1 MQNVQPFPVPPSIF
15 LNHHFE
21 SAKPRGKSNLLLP
34 LKRYRSFI
42 ARTKIRH
49 LIPKSSMSTDAS
61 DIQLSALATA
71 FQEQQSGPGALWAE
85 ITALS
90 RQPGVV
96 DIGQGYPDFGSN
108 VIAKQSAKR
117 AISMDE
123 KTISGDVPDARAN
136 QYAPI
141 PGTKDMLDAVK
152 RYYRETAKN
161 VSSVDETRDTS
172 LVTTSATEA
181 LYVVFRA
188 LLNKGDEVMTLS
200 PFFPWYLA
208 HATVTECSLID
219 VPLNAEDGFVLTED
233 MLEQAYVKSEK
244 RVKIFVHCSPHNPTG
259 HVSSE
264 EELKIIAK
272 FCRKYNI
279 VAIADEVYER
289 STFIESKPH
298 LRLRE
303 YLPERTITCGTSSK
317 LMNLSGWRVGW
328 IYGPKVIIDACN
340 TFHSYASFSTP
351 TPLQAGVSD
360 ALNDICDHANPGE
373 GVTPDEN
380 ARILASNANLL
391 ASALTASG
399 LTVYPAEGGF
409 FLVASVKNIKSIDGD
424 AIQYC
429 KKLAREGAKVSAVPM
444 TPFYNPAKAATNPTD
459 LVRFAIC
466 KKRATI
472 EEAAKR
478 IRENPLV

>member
-1 MQNVQPFPVPPSIF
+1 MHSLHTTKPQLILAQERQKQTSRRSKTIVVPVM
-15 LNHHFE
+15 
-21 SAKPRGKSNLLLP
+21 SNDTVEL
-34 LKRYRSFI
+34 
-42 ARTKIRH
+42 
-49 LIPKSSMSTDAS
+49 SS
-61 DIQLSALATA
+61 LATA
-71 FQEQQSGPGALWAE
+71 FSRQQSGPGALWAE

-90 RQPGVV
+90 RQEGVI

-108 VIAKQSAKR
+108 AIAKQSAKR

-141 PGTKDMLDAVK
+141 PGTADMLDTVK
-152 RYYRETAKN
+152 RYYRDTARN
-161 VSSVDETRDTS
+161 VSSVDESRDSS
-172 LVTTSATEA
+172 LVTTSATEG

-188 LLNKGDEVMTLS
+188 LLNKDDEVMTLS

-208 HATVTECSLID
+208 HATVTECTLLG
-219 VPLNAEDGFVLTED
+219 VPLNPEDGFAVTEE
-233 MLEQAYVKSEK
+233 MLERAYAKSNK

-259 HVSSE
+259 HCASE
-264 EELKIIAK
+264 EELEIIAR
-272 FCRKYNI
+272 FCRNHKI

-289 STFIESKPH
+289 STFLESKPH

-303 YLPERTITCGTSSK
+303 YLPERTVTVGTSSK

-328 IYGPKVIIDACN
+328 IYGPKVIVDACN
-340 TFHSYASFSTP
+340 IFHSYASFSTP
-351 TPLQAGVSD
+351 TPLQAGVAD
-360 ALNDICDHANPGE
+360 ALNDICDRAKPGE

-380 ARILASNANLL
+380 AQILASNAQIL

-399 LTVYPAEGGF
+399 LKVYPPEGGF
-409 FLVASVKNIKSIDGD
+409 FLVASVKNIKSVDGD

-429 KKLAREGAKVSAVPM
+429 KNLARRGAKVSAVPM
-444 TPFYNPAKAATNPTD
+444 TPFYDPSSPENPTD

-466 KKRATI
+466 KKRETI
-472 EEAAKR
+472 AEAARR
-478 IRENPLV
+478 IRENPL

>member
-1 MQNVQPFPVPPSIF
+1 MHSLAPTTKPQLILAHERQKQTSRRSKTIVVPVM
-15 LNHHFE
+15 
-21 SAKPRGKSNLLLP
+21 SNDTIEL
-34 LKRYRSFI
+34 
-42 ARTKIRH
+42 
-49 LIPKSSMSTDAS
+49 SS
-61 DIQLSALATA
+61 LATA
-71 FQEQQSGPGALWAE
+71 FSRQQSGPGALWAE

-90 RQPGVV
+90 RQEGVI

-108 VIAKQSAKR
+108 AIAKQSAKR

-141 PGTKDMLDAVK
+141 PGTADMLDAVK
-152 RYYRETAKN
+152 RYYRDTARN
-161 VSSVDETRDTS
+161 VSSVDESRDSS
-172 LVTTSATEA
+172 LVTTSATEG

-208 HATVTECSLID
+208 HATVTECTLLG
-219 VPLNAEDGFVLTED
+219 VPLNPEDGFAVTEE
-233 MLEQAYVKSEK
+233 MLERAYAKSNK

-259 HVSSE
+259 HCASE
-264 EELKIIAK
+264 EELEIIAR
-272 FCRKYNI
+272 FCRNHKI

-289 STFIESKPH
+289 STFLESKPH

-303 YLPERTITCGTSSK
+303 YLPERTVTVGTSSK

-328 IYGPKVIIDACN
+328 IYGPKVIVDACN
-340 TFHSYASFSTP
+340 IFHSYASFSTP
-351 TPLQAGVSD
+351 TPLQAGVAD
-360 ALNDICDHANPGE
+360 ALNDICDRAKPGE

-380 ARILASNANLL
+380 AQILASNAQIL
-391 ASALTASG
+391 ASALTASS
-399 LTVYPAEGGF
+399 LKVYQPEGGF
-409 FLVASVKNIKSIDGD
+409 FLVASVKNIKSVDGD

-429 KKLAREGAKVSAVPM
+429 KNLARRGAKVSAVPM
-444 TPFYNPAKAATNPTD
+444 TPFYDPSSPENPTD

-466 KKRATI
+466 KKRETI
-472 EEAAKR
+472 AEAARR
-478 IRENPLV
+478 IRENPL

>member
-1 MQNVQPFPVPPSIF
+1 MHSLHTTKPQLILARERQKQTSRRSKTIVVPVM
-15 LNHHFE
+15 
-21 SAKPRGKSNLLLP
+21 SNDTVEL
-34 LKRYRSFI
+34 
-42 ARTKIRH
+42 
-49 LIPKSSMSTDAS
+49 SS
-61 DIQLSALATA
+61 LATA
-71 FQEQQSGPGALWAE
+71 FSRQQSGPGALWAE

-90 RQPGVV
+90 RQEGVI

-108 VIAKQSAKR
+108 AIAKQSAKR

-141 PGTKDMLDAVK
+141 PGTADMLDAVK
-152 RYYRETAKN
+152 RYYRDTARN
-161 VSSVDETRDTS
+161 VSSVDESRDSS
-172 LVTTSATEA
+172 LVTTSATEG
-181 LYVVFRA
+181 LYVVFRT
-188 LLNKGDEVMTLS
+188 LLNKDDEVMTLS

-208 HATVTECSLID
+208 HATVTECTLLG
-219 VPLNAEDGFVLTED
+219 VPLNPEDGFAVTEE
-233 MLEQAYVKSEK
+233 MLERAYAKSNK

-259 HVSSE
+259 HCASE
-264 EELKIIAK
+264 EELEIIAR
-272 FCRKYNI
+272 FCRNHKI

-289 STFIESKPH
+289 STFLESKPH

-303 YLPERTITCGTSSK
+303 YLPERTVTVGTSSK

-328 IYGPKVIIDACN
+328 IYGPKVIVDACN

-351 TPLQAGVSD
+351 TPLQAGVAD
-360 ALNDICDHANPGE
+360 ALNDICDRAKPGE

-380 ARILASNANLL
+380 AQILASNAQIL

-399 LTVYPAEGGF
+399 LKVYPPEGGF
-409 FLVASVKNIKSIDGD
+409 FLVASVKNIKSVDGD

-429 KKLAREGAKVSAVPM
+429 KNLARRGAKVSAVPM
-444 TPFYNPAKAATNPTD
+444 TPFYDPSSPENPTD

-466 KKRATI
+466 KKRETI
-472 EEAAKR
+472 AEAARR
-478 IRENPLV
+478 IRENPL

>member
-1 MQNVQPFPVPPSIF
+1 M
-15 LNHHFE
+15 
-21 SAKPRGKSNLLLP
+21 SNDTVEL
-34 LKRYRSFI
+34 
-42 ARTKIRH
+42 
-49 LIPKSSMSTDAS
+49 SS
-61 DIQLSALATA
+61 LATA
-71 FQEQQSGPGALWAE
+71 FSRQQSGPGALWAE

-90 RQPGVV
+90 RQPGVI

-108 VIAKQSAKR
+108 SIAKQSAKR

-123 KTISGDVPDARAN
+123 KTISGDIPDTRAN

-141 PGTKDMLDAVK
+141 PGTRDMLDAVK
-152 RYYRETAKN
+152 RYYRDTARN
-161 VSSVDETRDTS
+161 VSSVDESRDSS
-172 LVTTSATEA
+172 LVTTSATEG

-208 HATVTECSLID
+208 HATVTECTLLG
-219 VPLNAEDGFVLTED
+219 VPLNPEDGFVVTEE
-233 MLEQAYVKSEK
+233 MLERAYAKSNK

-259 HVSSE
+259 HCASE
-264 EELKIIAK
+264 EELEIIAR
-272 FCRKYNI
+272 FCRNHKI

-289 STFIESKPH
+289 STFLESKPH

-303 YLPERTITCGTSSK
+303 YLPERTVTVGTSSK

-328 IYGPKVIIDACN
+328 IYGPKVIVDACN

-351 TPLQAGVSD
+351 TPLQAGVAD
-360 ALNDICDHANPGE
+360 ALNDICDRAKPGE

-380 ARILASNANLL
+380 AQILASNAQIL

-399 LTVYPAEGGF
+399 LKVYPPEGGF
-409 FLVASVKNIKSIDGD
+409 FLVASVKNIKSVDGD

-429 KKLAREGAKVSAVPM
+429 KNLARRGAKVSAVPM
-444 TPFYNPAKAATNPTD
+444 TPFYDPSSPENPTD

-466 KKRATI
+466 KKRETI
-472 EEAAKR
+472 AEAARR
-478 IRENPLV
+478 IRENPL

>member
-1 MQNVQPFPVPPSIF
+1 MHSLHTTKPQLILAQERQKQTSRRSKTIVVPVM
-15 LNHHFE
+15 
-21 SAKPRGKSNLLLP
+21 SNDTVEL
-34 LKRYRSFI
+34 
-42 ARTKIRH
+42 
-49 LIPKSSMSTDAS
+49 SS
-61 DIQLSALATA
+61 LATA
-71 FQEQQSGPGALWAE
+71 FSRQQSVPGALWAE

-90 RQPGVV
+90 RQEGVI

-108 VIAKQSAKR
+108 AIAKQSAKR

-141 PGTKDMLDAVK
+141 PGTADMLDAVK
-152 RYYRETAKN
+152 RYYRDTARN
-161 VSSVDETRDTS
+161 VSSVDESRDSS
-172 LVTTSATEA
+172 LVTTSATEG

-208 HATVTECSLID
+208 HATVTECTLLG
-219 VPLNAEDGFVLTED
+219 VPLNPEDGFAVTEE
-233 MLEQAYVKSEK
+233 MLERAYAKSNK

-259 HVSSE
+259 HCASE
-264 EELKIIAK
+264 EELEIIAR
-272 FCRKYNI
+272 FCRNHKI

-289 STFIESKPH
+289 STFLESKPH

-303 YLPERTITCGTSSK
+303 YLPERTVTVGTSSK

-328 IYGPKVIIDACN
+328 IYGPKVIVDACN

-351 TPLQAGVSD
+351 TPLQAGVAD
-360 ALNDICDHANPGE
+360 ALNDICDRAKPGE

-380 ARILASNANLL
+380 AQILASNANLL

-399 LTVYPAEGGF
+399 LKVYPPEGGF
-409 FLVASVKNIKSIDGD
+409 FLVASVKNIKSVDGD

-429 KKLAREGAKVSAVPM
+429 KNLARRGAKVSAVPM
-444 TPFYNPAKAATNPTD
+444 TPFYDPSSPENPTD

-466 KKRATI
+466 KKRETI
-472 EEAAKR
+472 AEAARR
-478 IRENPLV
+478 IRENPL

>member
-1 MQNVQPFPVPPSIF
+1 MHSLHTTKPQLILAQERQKQTSRRSKTIVVPVM
-15 LNHHFE
+15 
-21 SAKPRGKSNLLLP
+21 SNDTVEL
-34 LKRYRSFI
+34 
-42 ARTKIRH
+42 
-49 LIPKSSMSTDAS
+49 SS
-61 DIQLSALATA
+61 LATA
-71 FQEQQSGPGALWAE
+71 FSRQQSGPGALWAE

-90 RQPGVV
+90 RQEGVI

-108 VIAKQSAKR
+108 AIAKQSAKR

-141 PGTKDMLDAVK
+141 PGTADMLDAVK
-152 RYYRETAKN
+152 RYYRDTARN
-161 VSSVDETRDTS
+161 VSSVDESRDSS
-172 LVTTSATEA
+172 LVTTSATEG

-208 HATVTECSLID
+208 HATVTECTLLG
-219 VPLNAEDGFVLTED
+219 VPLNPEDGFAVTEE
-233 MLEQAYVKSEK
+233 MLERAYAKSNK

-259 HVSSE
+259 HCASE
-264 EELKIIAK
+264 EELEIIAR
-272 FCRKYNI
+272 FCRNHKI

-289 STFIESKPH
+289 STFLESKPH

-303 YLPERTITCGTSSK
+303 YLPERTVTVGTSSK

-328 IYGPKVIIDACN
+328 IYGPKVIVDACN
-340 TFHSYASFSTP
+340 IFHSYASFSTP
-351 TPLQAGVSD
+351 TPLQAGVAD
-360 ALNDICDHANPGE
+360 ALNDICDRAKPGE

-380 ARILASNANLL
+380 AQILASNANLL

-399 LTVYPAEGGF
+399 LKVYPPEGGF
-409 FLVASVKNIKSIDGD
+409 FLVASVKNIKSVDGD

-429 KKLAREGAKVSAVPM
+429 KNLARRGAKVSAVPM
-444 TPFYNPAKAATNPTD
+444 TPFYDPSSPENPTD

-466 KKRATI
+466 KKRETI
-472 EEAAKR
+472 AEAARR
-478 IRENPLV
+478 IRENPL

>member
-1 MQNVQPFPVPPSIF
+1 
-15 LNHHFE
+15 
-21 SAKPRGKSNLLLP
+21 
-34 LKRYRSFI
+34 
-42 ARTKIRH
+42 
-49 LIPKSSMSTDAS
+49 
-61 DIQLSALATA
+61 
-71 FQEQQSGPGALWAE
+71 
-85 ITALS
+85 
-90 RQPGVV
+90 
-96 DIGQGYPDFGSN
+96 
-108 VIAKQSAKR
+108 
-117 AISMDE
+117 
-123 KTISGDVPDARAN
+123 
-136 QYAPI
+136 
-141 PGTKDMLDAVK
+141 MLDAVK

-172 LVTTSATEA
+172 LVATSATKA
-181 LYVVFRA
+181 LCVVFQA

-328 IYGPKVIIDACN
+328 IYSPKSHYRRVQHLPLLRLFFN
-340 TFHSYASFSTP
+340 QRRYKPASRT
-351 TPLQAGVSD
+351 
-360 ALNDICDHANPGE
+360 
-373 GVTPDEN
+373 
-380 ARILASNANLL
+380 R
-391 ASALTASG
+391 
-399 LTVYPAEGGF
+399 
-409 FLVASVKNIKSIDGD
+409 
-424 AIQYC
+424 
-429 KKLAREGAKVSAVPM
+429 
-444 TPFYNPAKAATNPTD
+444 
-459 LVRFAIC
+459 
-466 KKRATI
+466 
-472 EEAAKR
+472 
-478 IRENPLV
+478 

>member
-1 MQNVQPFPVPPSIF
+1 MSDTTSDEKHNDDESIK
-15 LNHHFE
+15 L
-21 SAKPRGKSNLLLP
+21 
-34 LKRYRSFI
+34 
-42 ARTKIRH
+42 
-49 LIPKSSMSTDAS
+49 SS
-61 DIQLSALATA
+61 LATA
-71 FQEQQSGPGALWAE
+71 FSRQQSGPGALWAE

-90 RQPGVV
+90 RQPGVI

-108 VIAKQSAKR
+108 SIAKQSAKR

-123 KTISGDVPDARAN
+123 KTISGDIPDARAN

-141 PGTKDMLDAVK
+141 PGTRDMLDAVK
-152 RYYRETAKN
+152 RYYRDTARN
-161 VSSVDETRDTS
+161 VSSVYESRDTS
-172 LVTTSATEA
+172 LVTTSATEG

-208 HATVTECSLID
+208 HATVTECTLLE
-219 VPLNAEDGFVLTED
+219 VPLNPEDGFVVTEE
-233 MLEQAYVKSEK
+233 MLERAYAKSNK

-259 HVSSE
+259 HCASE
-264 EELKIIAK
+264 EELEIIAR
-272 FCRKYNI
+272 FCRNHKI

-289 STFIESKPH
+289 STFLESKPH

-303 YLPERTITCGTSSK
+303 YLPERTVTVGTSSK

-328 IYGPKVIIDACN
+328 IYGPKVIVDACN

-351 TPLQAGVSD
+351 TPLQAGVAD
-360 ALNDICDHANPGE
+360 ALNDICDRAKPGE

-380 ARILASNANLL
+380 AQILASNANLL

-399 LTVYPAEGGF
+399 LKVYPPEGGF
-409 FLVASVKNIKSIDGD
+409 FLVASVKNIKSVDGD

-429 KKLAREGAKVSAVPM
+429 KNLARRGAKVSAVPM
-444 TPFYNPAKAATNPTD
+444 TPFYDPSSPENPTD

-466 KKRATI
+466 KKRETI
-472 EEAAKR
+472 AEAARR
-478 IRENPLV
+478 IRENPL

>member
-1 MQNVQPFPVPPSIF
+1 MSDTMSDEKHNDDESIK
-15 LNHHFE
+15 L
-21 SAKPRGKSNLLLP
+21 
-34 LKRYRSFI
+34 
-42 ARTKIRH
+42 
-49 LIPKSSMSTDAS
+49 SS
-61 DIQLSALATA
+61 LATA
-71 FQEQQSGPGALWAE
+71 FSRQQSGPGALWAE

-90 RQPGVV
+90 RQPGVI

-108 VIAKQSAKR
+108 SIAKQSAKR

-123 KTISGDVPDARAN
+123 KTISGDIPDARAN

-141 PGTKDMLDAVK
+141 PGTRDMLDAVK
-152 RYYRETAKN
+152 RYYRDTARN
-161 VSSVDETRDTS
+161 VPSVDESRDTS
-172 LVTTSATEA
+172 LVTTSATEG

-208 HATVTECSLID
+208 HATVTECTLLE
-219 VPLNAEDGFVLTED
+219 VPLNPEDGFVVTEE
-233 MLEQAYVKSEK
+233 MLERAYAKSNK

-259 HVSSE
+259 HCASE
-264 EELKIIAK
+264 EELEIIAR
-272 FCRKYNI
+272 FCRNHKI

-289 STFIESKPH
+289 STFLESKPH

-303 YLPERTITCGTSSK
+303 YLPERTVTVGTSSK

-328 IYGPKVIIDACN
+328 IYGPKVIVDACN

-351 TPLQAGVSD
+351 TPLQAGVAD
-360 ALNDICDHANPGE
+360 ALNDICDRAKPGE

-380 ARILASNANLL
+380 AQILASNANLL

-399 LTVYPAEGGF
+399 LKVYPPEGGF
-409 FLVASVKNIKSIDGD
+409 FLVASVKNIKSVDGD

-429 KKLAREGAKVSAVPM
+429 KNLARRGAKVSAVPM
-444 TPFYNPAKAATNPTD
+444 TPFYDPSSPENPTD

-466 KKRATI
+466 KKRETI
-472 EEAAKR
+472 AEAARR
-478 IRENPLV
+478 IRENPL

>member
-1 MQNVQPFPVPPSIF
+1 MHSLHTTKPQLILAQERQKQTSRRSKTIVVPVM
-15 LNHHFE
+15 
-21 SAKPRGKSNLLLP
+21 SNDTVEL
-34 LKRYRSFI
+34 
-42 ARTKIRH
+42 
-49 LIPKSSMSTDAS
+49 SS
-61 DIQLSALATA
+61 LATA
-71 FQEQQSGPGALWAE
+71 FSRQQSGPGALWAE

-90 RQPGVV
+90 RQEGVI

-108 VIAKQSAKR
+108 AIAKQSAKR

-141 PGTKDMLDAVK
+141 PGTADMLDAVK
-152 RYYRETAKN
+152 RYYRDTARN
-161 VSSVDETRDTS
+161 VSSVDESRDSS
-172 LVTTSATEA
+172 LVTTSATEG

-208 HATVTECSLID
+208 HATVTECTLLG
-219 VPLNAEDGFVLTED
+219 VPLNPEDGFAVTEE
-233 MLEQAYVKSEK
+233 MLERAYAKSNK

-259 HVSSE
+259 HCASE
-264 EELKIIAK
+264 EELEIIAR
-272 FCRKYNI
+272 FCRNHKI

-289 STFIESKPH
+289 STFLESKPH

-303 YLPERTITCGTSSK
+303 YLPERTVTVGTSSK

-328 IYGPKVIIDACN
+328 IYGPKVIVDACN
-340 TFHSYASFSTP
+340 IFHSYASFSTP
-351 TPLQAGVSD
+351 TPLQAGVAD
-360 ALNDICDHANPGE
+360 ALNDICDRAKPGE

-380 ARILASNANLL
+380 ASILASNAQIL

-399 LTVYPAEGGF
+399 LKVYPPEGGF
-409 FLVASVKNIKSIDGD
+409 FLVASVKNIKSVDGD

-429 KKLAREGAKVSAVPM
+429 KNLARRGAKVSAVPM
-444 TPFYNPAKAATNPTD
+444 TPFYDPSSPENPTD

-466 KKRATI
+466 KKRETI
-472 EEAAKR
+472 AEAARR
-478 IRENPLV
+478 IRENPL

>member
-1 MQNVQPFPVPPSIF
+1 MHSLATTKLQLILAHERHKQSRRRSKTIVVPVM
-15 LNHHFE
+15 
-21 SAKPRGKSNLLLP
+21 SNDTVEL
-34 LKRYRSFI
+34 
-42 ARTKIRH
+42 
-49 LIPKSSMSTDAS
+49 SS
-61 DIQLSALATA
+61 LATA
-71 FQEQQSGPGALWAE
+71 FSRQQSGPGALWAE

-90 RQPGVV
+90 RQEGVI

-108 VIAKQSAKR
+108 AIAKQSAKR

-141 PGTKDMLDAVK
+141 PGTADMLDAVK
-152 RYYRETAKN
+152 RYYRDTARN
-161 VSSVDETRDTS
+161 VSSVDESRDSS
-172 LVTTSATEA
+172 LVTTSATEG

-208 HATVTECSLID
+208 HATVTECTLLG
-219 VPLNAEDGFVLTED
+219 VPLNPEDGFAVTEE
-233 MLEQAYVKSEK
+233 MLERAYAKSNK

-259 HVSSE
+259 HCASE
-264 EELKIIAK
+264 EELEIIAR
-272 FCRKYNI
+272 FCRNHKI

-289 STFIESKPH
+289 STFLESKPH

-303 YLPERTITCGTSSK
+303 YLPERTVTVGTSSK

-328 IYGPKVIIDACN
+328 IYGPKVIVDACN

-351 TPLQAGVSD
+351 TPLQAGVAD
-360 ALNDICDHANPGE
+360 ALNDICDRAKPGE

-380 ARILASNANLL
+380 AQILASNAQIL

-399 LTVYPAEGGF
+399 LKVYPPEGGF
-409 FLVASVKNIKSIDGD
+409 FLVASVKNIKSVDGD

-429 KKLAREGAKVSAVPM
+429 KNLARRGAKVSAVPM
-444 TPFYNPAKAATNPTD
+444 TPFYDPSSPENPTD

-466 KKRATI
+466 KKRETI
-472 EEAAKR
+472 AEAARR
-478 IRENPLV
+478 IRENPL

>member
-1 MQNVQPFPVPPSIF
+1 MHSLHTTKPQLILAQERQKQTSRRSKTIVVPVM
-15 LNHHFE
+15 
-21 SAKPRGKSNLLLP
+21 SNDTVEL
-34 LKRYRSFI
+34 
-42 ARTKIRH
+42 
-49 LIPKSSMSTDAS
+49 SS
-61 DIQLSALATA
+61 LATA
-71 FQEQQSGPGALWAE
+71 FSRQQSGPGALWAE

-90 RQPGVV
+90 RQEGVI

-108 VIAKQSAKR
+108 AIAKQSAKR

-141 PGTKDMLDAVK
+141 PGTADMLDSVK
-152 RYYRETAKN
+152 RYYRDTARN
-161 VSSVDETRDTS
+161 VSSVDESRDSS
-172 LVTTSATEA
+172 LVTTSATEG

-208 HATVTECSLID
+208 HATVTECTLLG
-219 VPLNAEDGFVLTED
+219 VPLNPEDGFAVTEE
-233 MLEQAYVKSEK
+233 MLERAYAKSNK

-259 HVSSE
+259 HCASE
-264 EELKIIAK
+264 EELEIIAR
-272 FCRKYNI
+272 FCRNHKI

-289 STFIESKPH
+289 STFLESKPH

-303 YLPERTITCGTSSK
+303 YLPERTVTVGTSSK

-328 IYGPKVIIDACN
+328 IYGPKVIVDACN

-351 TPLQAGVSD
+351 TPLQAGVAD
-360 ALNDICDHANPGE
+360 ALNDICDRAKPGE

-380 ARILASNANLL
+380 AQILASNAQIL

-399 LTVYPAEGGF
+399 LKVYPPEGGF
-409 FLVASVKNIKSIDGD
+409 FLVASVKNIKSVDGD

-429 KKLAREGAKVSAVPM
+429 KNLARRGAKVSAVPM
-444 TPFYNPAKAATNPTD
+444 TPFYDPSSPENPTD

-466 KKRATI
+466 KKRETI
-472 EEAAKR
+472 AEAARR
-478 IRENPLV
+478 IRENPL

>member
-1 MQNVQPFPVPPSIF
+1 MHSLHTTKPQLILAQERQKQTSRRSKTIVVPVM
-15 LNHHFE
+15 
-21 SAKPRGKSNLLLP
+21 SNDTVEL
-34 LKRYRSFI
+34 
-42 ARTKIRH
+42 
-49 LIPKSSMSTDAS
+49 SS
-61 DIQLSALATA
+61 LATA
-71 FQEQQSGPGALWAE
+71 FSRQQSGPGALWAE

-90 RQPGVV
+90 RQEGVI

-108 VIAKQSAKR
+108 AIAKQSAKR

-141 PGTKDMLDAVK
+141 PGTADMLDAVK
-152 RYYRETAKN
+152 RYYRDTARN
-161 VSSVDETRDTS
+161 VSSVDESRDSS
-172 LVTTSATEA
+172 LVTTSATEG

-188 LLNKGDEVMTLS
+188 LLNKNDEIMTLS

-208 HATVTECSLID
+208 HATVTECTLLG
-219 VPLNAEDGFVLTED
+219 VPLNPEDGFAVTEE
-233 MLEQAYVKSEK
+233 MLERAYAKSNK

-259 HVSSE
+259 HCASE
-264 EELKIIAK
+264 EELEIIAR
-272 FCRKYNI
+272 FCRNHKI

-289 STFIESKPH
+289 STFLESKPH

-303 YLPERTITCGTSSK
+303 YLPERTVTVGTSSK

-328 IYGPKVIIDACN
+328 IYGPKVIVDACN
-340 TFHSYASFSTP
+340 IFHSYASFSTP
-351 TPLQAGVSD
+351 TPLQAGVAD
-360 ALNDICDHANPGE
+360 ALNDICDRAKPGE

-380 ARILASNANLL
+380 AQILASNAQIL

-399 LTVYPAEGGF
+399 LKVYPPAGGF
-409 FLVASVKNIKSIDGD
+409 FLVASVKNIKSVDGD

-429 KKLAREGAKVSAVPM
+429 KNLARRGAKVSAVPM
-444 TPFYNPAKAATNPTD
+444 TPFYDPSSPENPTD

-466 KKRATI
+466 KKRETI
-472 EEAAKR
+472 AEAARR
-478 IRENPLV
+478 IRENPL

>member
-1 MQNVQPFPVPPSIF
+1 MNNTISDEKHNNDESIE
-15 LNHHFE
+15 L
-21 SAKPRGKSNLLLP
+21 
-34 LKRYRSFI
+34 
-42 ARTKIRH
+42 
-49 LIPKSSMSTDAS
+49 SS
-61 DIQLSALATA
+61 LATA
-71 FQEQQSGPGALWAE
+71 FSRQQSGPGALWAE

-90 RQPGVV
+90 RQPGVI

-108 VIAKQSAKR
+108 SIAKQSAKR

-123 KTISGDVPDARAN
+123 KTISGDIPDTRAN

-141 PGTKDMLDAVK
+141 PGTRDMLDAVK
-152 RYYRETAKN
+152 RYYRDTARN
-161 VSSVDETRDTS
+161 VSSVDESRDSS
-172 LVTTSATEA
+172 LVTTSATEG

-208 HATVTECSLID
+208 HATVTECTLLG
-219 VPLNAEDGFVLTED
+219 VPLNPEDGFVVTEE
-233 MLEQAYVKSEK
+233 MLERAYAKSNK

-259 HVSSE
+259 HCASE
-264 EELKIIAK
+264 EELEIIAR
-272 FCRKYNI
+272 FCRNHKI

-289 STFIESKPH
+289 STFLESKPH

-303 YLPERTITCGTSSK
+303 YLPERTVTVGTSSK

-328 IYGPKVIIDACN
+328 IYGPKVIVDACN
-340 TFHSYASFSTP
+340 IFHSYASFSTP
-351 TPLQAGVSD
+351 TPLQAGVAD
-360 ALNDICDHANPGE
+360 ALNDICDRAKPGE

-380 ARILASNANLL
+380 AQILASNAQIL

-399 LTVYPAEGGF
+399 LKVYPPEGGF
-409 FLVASVKNIKSIDGD
+409 FLVASVKNIKSVDGD

-429 KKLAREGAKVSAVPM
+429 KNLARRGAKVSAVPM
-444 TPFYNPAKAATNPTD
+444 TPFYDPSSPENPTD

-466 KKRATI
+466 KKRETI
-472 EEAAKR
+472 AEAARR
-478 IRENPLV
+478 IRENPL

>member
-1 MQNVQPFPVPPSIF
+1 MSDTTSDEKHNDDESIK
-15 LNHHFE
+15 L
-21 SAKPRGKSNLLLP
+21 
-34 LKRYRSFI
+34 
-42 ARTKIRH
+42 
-49 LIPKSSMSTDAS
+49 SS
-61 DIQLSALATA
+61 LATA
-71 FQEQQSGPGALWAE
+71 FSRQQSGPGALWAE

-90 RQPGVV
+90 RQPGVI

-108 VIAKQSAKR
+108 SIAKQSAKR

-123 KTISGDVPDARAN
+123 KTISGDIPDARAN

-141 PGTKDMLDAVK
+141 PGTRDMLDAVK
-152 RYYRETAKN
+152 RYYRDTARN
-161 VSSVDETRDTS
+161 VSSVDESRDTS
-172 LVTTSATEA
+172 LVTTSATEG

-208 HATVTECSLID
+208 HATVTECTLLE
-219 VPLNAEDGFVLTED
+219 VPLNPEDGFVVTEE
-233 MLEQAYVKSEK
+233 MLERAYAKSNK

-259 HVSSE
+259 HCASE
-264 EELKIIAK
+264 EELEIIAR
-272 FCRKYNI
+272 FCRNHKI

-289 STFIESKPH
+289 STFLESKPH

-303 YLPERTITCGTSSK
+303 YLPERTVTVGTSSK

-328 IYGPKVIIDACN
+328 IYGPKVIVDACN

-351 TPLQAGVSD
+351 TPLQAGVAD
-360 ALNDICDHANPGE
+360 ALNDICDRAKPGE

-380 ARILASNANLL
+380 AQILASNANLL

-399 LTVYPAEGGF
+399 LKVYPPEGGF
-409 FLVASVKNIKSIDGD
+409 FLVASVKNIKSVDGD

-429 KKLAREGAKVSAVPM
+429 KNLARRGAKVSAVPM
-444 TPFYNPAKAATNPTD
+444 TPFYDPSSPENPTD

-466 KKRATI
+466 KKRETI
-472 EEAAKR
+472 AEAARR
-478 IRENPLV
+478 IRENPL

>member
-1 MQNVQPFPVPPSIF
+1 MHSLHTTKPQLILAQERQKQTSRRSKTIVVPVM
-15 LNHHFE
+15 
-21 SAKPRGKSNLLLP
+21 SNDTVEL
-34 LKRYRSFI
+34 
-42 ARTKIRH
+42 
-49 LIPKSSMSTDAS
+49 SS
-61 DIQLSALATA
+61 LATA
-71 FQEQQSGPGALWAE
+71 FSRQQSGPGALWAE

-90 RQPGVV
+90 RQEGVI

-108 VIAKQSAKR
+108 AIAKQSAKR

-141 PGTKDMLDAVK
+141 PGTADMLDAVK
-152 RYYRETAKN
+152 RYYRDTARN
-161 VSSVDETRDTS
+161 VSSVDESRDSS
-172 LVTTSATEA
+172 LVTTSATEG

-188 LLNKGDEVMTLS
+188 LLNKDDEVMTLS

-208 HATVTECSLID
+208 HATVTECTLLG
-219 VPLNAEDGFVLTED
+219 VPLNPEDGFAVTEE
-233 MLEQAYVKSEK
+233 MLERAYAKSNK

-259 HVSSE
+259 HCASE
-264 EELKIIAK
+264 EELEIIAR
-272 FCRKYNI
+272 FCRNHKI

-289 STFIESKPH
+289 STFLESKPH

-303 YLPERTITCGTSSK
+303 YLPERTVTVGTSSK

-328 IYGPKVIIDACN
+328 IYGPKVIVDACN
-340 TFHSYASFSTP
+340 IFHSYASFSTP
-351 TPLQAGVSD
+351 TPLQAGVAD
-360 ALNDICDHANPGE
+360 ALNDICDRAKPGE

-380 ARILASNANLL
+380 AQILASNAQIL

-399 LTVYPAEGGF
+399 LKVYPPEGGF
-409 FLVASVKNIKSIDGD
+409 FLVASVKNIKSVDGD

-429 KKLAREGAKVSAVPM
+429 KNLARRGAKVSAVPM
-444 TPFYNPAKAATNPTD
+444 TPFYDPSSPENPTD

-466 KKRATI
+466 KKRETI
-472 EEAAKR
+472 AEAARR
-478 IRENPLV
+478 IRENPL

>member
-1 MQNVQPFPVPPSIF
+1 MRSTTT
-15 LNHHFE
+15 
-21 SAKPRGKSNLLLP
+21 KPQLLLAQERH
-34 LKRYRSFI
+34 KQRRRRSKTVVVPVMNNTI
-42 ARTKIRH
+42 SDDTAAAGDEKHNDDESIE
-49 LIPKSSMSTDAS
+49 LSS
-61 DIQLSALATA
+61 LATA
-71 FQEQQSGPGALWAE
+71 FSRQQSGPGALWAE

-90 RQPGVV
+90 RQPGVI

-108 VIAKQSAKR
+108 SIAKQSAKR

-123 KTISGDVPDARAN
+123 KTISGDIPDARAN

-141 PGTKDMLDAVK
+141 PGTRDMLDAVK
-152 RYYRETAKN
+152 RYYRDTARN
-161 VSSVDETRDTS
+161 VSSVDESRDTS
-172 LVTTSATEA
+172 LVTTSATEG

-208 HATVTECSLID
+208 HATVTECTLLE
-219 VPLNAEDGFVLTED
+219 VPLNPEDGFVVTEE
-233 MLEQAYVKSEK
+233 MLERAYAKSNK

-259 HVSSE
+259 HCASE
-264 EELKIIAK
+264 EELEIIAR
-272 FCRKYNI
+272 FCRNHKI

-289 STFIESKPH
+289 STFLESKPH

-303 YLPERTITCGTSSK
+303 YLPERTVTVGTSSK

-328 IYGPKVIIDACN
+328 IYGPKVIVDACN

-351 TPLQAGVSD
+351 TPLQAGVAD
-360 ALNDICDHANPGE
+360 ALNDICDRAKLGE
-373 GVTPDEN
+373 VGVIPDEN
-380 ARILASNANLL
+380 AKILASNANLL

-399 LTVYPAEGGF
+399 LKVYPPEGGF
-409 FLVASVKNIKSIDGD
+409 FLVASVKNIKSVDGD

-429 KKLAREGAKVSAVPM
+429 KNLARRGAKVSAVPM
-444 TPFYNPAKAATNPTD
+444 TPFYDPCSSENPTD

-466 KKRATI
+466 KKRETI
-472 EEAAKR
+472 AEAARR
-478 IRENPLV
+478 IRENPL

>member
-1 MQNVQPFPVPPSIF
+1 MHSLHTTKPQLILAQERQKQTSRRSKTIVVPVM
-15 LNHHFE
+15 
-21 SAKPRGKSNLLLP
+21 SNDTVEL
-34 LKRYRSFI
+34 
-42 ARTKIRH
+42 
-49 LIPKSSMSTDAS
+49 SS
-61 DIQLSALATA
+61 LATA
-71 FQEQQSGPGALWAE
+71 FSRQQSGPGALWAE

-90 RQPGVV
+90 RQEGVI

-108 VIAKQSAKR
+108 AIAKQSAKR

-141 PGTKDMLDAVK
+141 PGTADMLDAVK
-152 RYYRETAKN
+152 RYYRDTARN
-161 VSSVDETRDTS
+161 VSSVDESRDSS
-172 LVTTSATEA
+172 LVTTSATEG

-188 LLNKGDEVMTLS
+188 LLNRGDEVMTLS

-208 HATVTECSLID
+208 HATVTECTLLG
-219 VPLNAEDGFVLTED
+219 VPLNPEDGFAVTEE
-233 MLEQAYVKSEK
+233 MLERAYAKSNK

-259 HVSSE
+259 HCASE
-264 EELKIIAK
+264 EELEIIAR
-272 FCRKYNI
+272 FCRNHKI

-289 STFIESKPH
+289 STFLESKPH

-303 YLPERTITCGTSSK
+303 YLPERTVTVGTSSK

-328 IYGPKVIIDACN
+328 IYGPKVIVDACN

-351 TPLQAGVSD
+351 TPLQAGVAD
-360 ALNDICDHANPGE
+360 ALNDICDRAKPGE

-380 ARILASNANLL
+380 AQILASNAQIL

-399 LTVYPAEGGF
+399 LTVYPPEGGF
-409 FLVASVKNIKSIDGD
+409 FLVASVKNIKSVDGD

-429 KKLAREGAKVSAVPM
+429 KNLARRGAKVSAVPM
-444 TPFYNPAKAATNPTD
+444 TPFYDPSSPENPTD

-466 KKRATI
+466 KKRETI
-472 EEAAKR
+472 AEAARR
-478 IRENPLV
+478 IRENPL

>member
-1 MQNVQPFPVPPSIF
+1 MHTSRTTTKPQLILARERHKQSRRRSKTIVVPVMSDTMSDEKHNDDESIK
-15 LNHHFE
+15 L
-21 SAKPRGKSNLLLP
+21 
-34 LKRYRSFI
+34 
-42 ARTKIRH
+42 
-49 LIPKSSMSTDAS
+49 SS
-61 DIQLSALATA
+61 LATA
-71 FQEQQSGPGALWAE
+71 FSRQQSGPGALWAE

-90 RQPGVV
+90 RQPGVI

-108 VIAKQSAKR
+108 SIAKQSAKR

-123 KTISGDVPDARAN
+123 KTISGDIPDARAN

-141 PGTKDMLDAVK
+141 PGTRDMLDAVK
-152 RYYRETAKN
+152 RYYRDTARN
-161 VSSVDETRDTS
+161 VSSVDESRDTS
-172 LVTTSATEA
+172 LVTTSATEG

-208 HATVTECSLID
+208 HATVTECTLLE
-219 VPLNAEDGFVLTED
+219 VPLNPEDGFVVTEE
-233 MLEQAYVKSEK
+233 MLERAYAKSNK

-259 HVSSE
+259 HCASE
-264 EELKIIAK
+264 EELEIIAR
-272 FCRKYNI
+272 FCRNHKI

-289 STFIESKPH
+289 STFLESKPH

-303 YLPERTITCGTSSK
+303 YLPERTVTVGTSSK

-328 IYGPKVIIDACN
+328 IYGPKVIVDACN

-351 TPLQAGVSD
+351 TPLQAGVAD
-360 ALNDICDHANPGE
+360 ALNDICDRAKPGE

-380 ARILASNANLL
+380 AQILASNANLL

-399 LTVYPAEGGF
+399 LKVYPPEGGF
-409 FLVASVKNIKSIDGD
+409 FLVASVKNIKSVDGD

-429 KKLAREGAKVSAVPM
+429 KNLARRGAKVSAVPM
-444 TPFYNPAKAATNPTD
+444 TPFYDPSSPENPTD

-466 KKRATI
+466 KKRETI
-472 EEAAKR
+472 AEAARR
-478 IRENPLV
+478 IRENPL

>member
-1 MQNVQPFPVPPSIF
+1 MHSLHTTKLQLILAQERHKQTSRRSKTIVVPVMSDTIE
-15 LNHHFE
+15 L
-21 SAKPRGKSNLLLP
+21 
-34 LKRYRSFI
+34 
-42 ARTKIRH
+42 
-49 LIPKSSMSTDAS
+49 SS
-61 DIQLSALATA
+61 LATA
-71 FQEQQSGPGALWAE
+71 FSRQQSGPGALWAE

-90 RQPGVV
+90 RQEGVI

-108 VIAKQSAKR
+108 AIAKQSAKR

-141 PGTKDMLDAVK
+141 PGTRDMLDAVK
-152 RYYRETAKN
+152 RYYRDTARN
-161 VSSVDETRDTS
+161 VSSVDESRDSS
-172 LVTTSATEA
+172 LVTTSATEG

-188 LLNKGDEVMTLS
+188 LLNKDDEVMTLS

-208 HATVTECSLID
+208 HATVTECTLLG
-219 VPLNAEDGFVLTED
+219 VPLNPEDGFAVTEE
-233 MLEQAYVKSEK
+233 MLERAYAKSNK

-259 HVSSE
+259 HCASE
-264 EELKIIAK
+264 EELEIIAR
-272 FCRKYNI
+272 FCMNHKI

-289 STFIESKPH
+289 STFLESKPH

-303 YLPERTITCGTSSK
+303 YLPERTVTVGTSSK

-328 IYGPKVIIDACN
+328 IYGPKVIVDACN

-351 TPLQAGVSD
+351 TPLQAGVTD
-360 ALNDICDHANPGE
+360 ALNDICDRAKPGE

-380 ARILASNANLL
+380 AQILASNAQIL

-399 LTVYPAEGGF
+399 LKVYPPEGGF
-409 FLVASVKNIKSIDGD
+409 FLVASVKNIKSVDGD

-429 KKLAREGAKVSAVPM
+429 KNLARRGAKVSAVPM
-444 TPFYNPAKAATNPTD
+444 TPFYDPSSPENPTD

-466 KKRATI
+466 KKRETI
-472 EEAAKR
+472 AEAARR
-478 IRENPLV
+478 IRENPL

>member
-1 MQNVQPFPVPPSIF
+1 MHTSRTTTKPQLILAQERHKQRRRRSKTIVVPVMSDTTSDEKHNDDESIK
-15 LNHHFE
+15 L
-21 SAKPRGKSNLLLP
+21 
-34 LKRYRSFI
+34 
-42 ARTKIRH
+42 
-49 LIPKSSMSTDAS
+49 SS
-61 DIQLSALATA
+61 LATA
-71 FQEQQSGPGALWAE
+71 FSRQQSGPGALWAE

-90 RQPGVV
+90 RQPGVI

-108 VIAKQSAKR
+108 SIAKQSAKR

-123 KTISGDVPDARAN
+123 KTISGDIPDARAN

-141 PGTKDMLDAVK
+141 PGTRDMLDAVK
-152 RYYRETAKN
+152 RYYRDTARN
-161 VSSVDETRDTS
+161 VSSVDESRDTS
-172 LVTTSATEA
+172 LVTTSATEG

-208 HATVTECSLID
+208 HATVTECTLLE
-219 VPLNAEDGFVLTED
+219 VPLNPEDGFVVTEE
-233 MLEQAYVKSEK
+233 MLERAYAKSNK

-259 HVSSE
+259 HCASE
-264 EELKIIAK
+264 EELEIIAR
-272 FCRKYNI
+272 FCRNHKI

-289 STFIESKPH
+289 STFLESKPH

-303 YLPERTITCGTSSK
+303 YLPERTVTVGTSSK

-328 IYGPKVIIDACN
+328 IYGPKVIVDACN

-351 TPLQAGVSD
+351 TPLQAGVAD
-360 ALNDICDHANPGE
+360 ALNDICDRAKPGE

-380 ARILASNANLL
+380 AQILASNANLL

-399 LTVYPAEGGF
+399 LKVYPPEGGF
-409 FLVASVKNIKSIDGD
+409 FLVASVKNIKSVDGD

-429 KKLAREGAKVSAVPM
+429 KNLARRGAKVSAVPM
-444 TPFYNPAKAATNPTD
+444 TPFYDPSSPENPTD

-466 KKRATI
+466 KKRETI
-472 EEAAKR
+472 AEAARR
-478 IRENPLV
+478 IRENPL

>member
-1 MQNVQPFPVPPSIF
+1 MNNTISDEKHNNDESI
-15 LNHHFE
+15 E
-21 SAKPRGKSNLLLP
+21 
-34 LKRYRSFI
+34 I
-42 ARTKIRH
+42 
-49 LIPKSSMSTDAS
+49 SS
-61 DIQLSALATA
+61 LATA
-71 FQEQQSGPGALWAE
+71 FSRQQSGPGALWAE

-90 RQPGVV
+90 RQPGVI

-108 VIAKQSAKR
+108 SIAKQSAKR

-123 KTISGDVPDARAN
+123 KTISGDIPDARAN

-141 PGTKDMLDAVK
+141 PGTRDMLDAVK
-152 RYYRETAKN
+152 RYYRDTARN
-161 VSSVDETRDTS
+161 VSSVDESRDTS
-172 LVTTSATEA
+172 LVTTSATEG

-208 HATVTECSLID
+208 HATVTECTLLG
-219 VPLNAEDGFVLTED
+219 VPLNPEDGFAVTEE
-233 MLEQAYVKSEK
+233 MLERAYAKSNK

-259 HVSSE
+259 HCASE
-264 EELKIIAK
+264 EELEIIAR
-272 FCRKYNI
+272 FCRNHKI

-289 STFIESKPH
+289 STFLESKPH

-303 YLPERTITCGTSSK
+303 YLPERTVTVGTSSK

-328 IYGPKVIIDACN
+328 IYGPKVIVDACN

-351 TPLQAGVSD
+351 TPLQAGVAD
-360 ALNDICDHANPGE
+360 ALNDICDRAKPGE

-380 ARILASNANLL
+380 AQILASNANLL

-399 LTVYPAEGGF
+399 LKVYPPEGGF
-409 FLVASVKNIKSIDGD
+409 FLVASVKNIKSVDGD

-429 KKLAREGAKVSAVPM
+429 KNLARRGAKVSAVPM
-444 TPFYNPAKAATNPTD
+444 TPFYDPSSPENPTD

-466 KKRATI
+466 KKRETI
-472 EEAAKR
+472 AEAARR
-478 IRENPLV
+478 IRENPL

>member
-1 MQNVQPFPVPPSIF
+1 
-15 LNHHFE
+15 
-21 SAKPRGKSNLLLP
+21 
-34 LKRYRSFI
+34 
-42 ARTKIRH
+42 
-49 LIPKSSMSTDAS
+49 
-61 DIQLSALATA
+61 
-71 FQEQQSGPGALWAE
+71 
-85 ITALS
+85 
-90 RQPGVV
+90 
-96 DIGQGYPDFGSN
+96 
-108 VIAKQSAKR
+108 
-117 AISMDE
+117 
-123 KTISGDVPDARAN
+123 
-136 QYAPI
+136 
-141 PGTKDMLDAVK
+141 
-152 RYYRETAKN
+152 
-161 VSSVDETRDTS
+161 
-172 LVTTSATEA
+172 
-181 LYVVFRA
+181 
-188 LLNKGDEVMTLS
+188 MTLS

-233 MLEQAYVKSEK
+233 ILEQAYVKSEK
-244 RVKIFVHCSPHNPTG
+244 RVKIFAHTVPHNPTG

-380 ARILASNANLL
+380 ARNPRLERQSPRLRPHRLWFNRLSSRRWLL
-391 ASALTASG
+391 PRL
-399 LTVYPAEGGF
+399 
-409 FLVASVKNIKSIDGD
+409 KNIKSIDGD

-429 KKLAREGAKVSAVPM
+429 KKLALGAIYIYIYSPSTM
-444 TPFYNPAKAATNPTD
+444 AKAATNPTD

-466 KKRATI
+466 KKRDTI

>member
-1 MQNVQPFPVPPSIF
+1 MHSLHTTKLQLILAQERHKQTSRRSKTIVVPVM
-15 LNHHFE
+15 
-21 SAKPRGKSNLLLP
+21 SNDTVEL
-34 LKRYRSFI
+34 
-42 ARTKIRH
+42 
-49 LIPKSSMSTDAS
+49 SS
-61 DIQLSALATA
+61 LATA
-71 FQEQQSGPGALWAE
+71 FSRQQSGPGALWAE

-90 RQPGVV
+90 RQEGVI

-108 VIAKQSAKR
+108 AIAKQSAKR

-141 PGTKDMLDAVK
+141 PGTADMLDAVK
-152 RYYRETAKN
+152 RYYRDTARN
-161 VSSVDETRDTS
+161 VSSVDESRDSS
-172 LVTTSATEA
+172 LVTTSATEG

-208 HATVTECSLID
+208 HATVTECTLLG
-219 VPLNAEDGFVLTED
+219 VPLNPEDGFAVTEE
-233 MLEQAYVKSEK
+233 MLERAYAKSNK

-259 HVSSE
+259 HCASE
-264 EELKIIAK
+264 EELEIIAR
-272 FCRKYNI
+272 FCRNHKI

-289 STFIESKPH
+289 STFLESKPH

-303 YLPERTITCGTSSK
+303 YLPERTVTVGTSSK

-328 IYGPKVIIDACN
+328 IYGPKVIVDACN
-340 TFHSYASFSTP
+340 IFHSYASFSTP
-351 TPLQAGVSD
+351 TPLQAGVAD
-360 ALNDICDHANPGE
+360 ALNDICDRAKPGE

-380 ARILASNANLL
+380 AQILASNAQIL

-399 LTVYPAEGGF
+399 LKVYPPEGGF
-409 FLVASVKNIKSIDGD
+409 FLVASVKNIKSVDGD

-429 KKLAREGAKVSAVPM
+429 KNLARRGAKVSAVPM
-444 TPFYNPAKAATNPTD
+444 TPFYDPSSPENPTD

-466 KKRATI
+466 KKRETI
-472 EEAAKR
+472 AEAARR
-478 IRENPLV
+478 IRENPL

>member
-1 MQNVQPFPVPPSIF
+1 MI
-15 LNHHFE
+15 
-21 SAKPRGKSNLLLP
+21 
-34 LKRYRSFI
+34 
-42 ARTKIRH
+42 
-49 LIPKSSMSTDAS
+49 
-61 DIQLSALATA
+61 
-71 FQEQQSGPGALWAE
+71 
-85 ITALS
+85 
-90 RQPGVV
+90 

-108 VIAKQSAKR
+108 SIAKQSAKR

-123 KTISGDVPDARAN
+123 KTISGDIPDARAN

-141 PGTKDMLDAVK
+141 PGTRDMLDAVK
-152 RYYRETAKN
+152 RYYRDTARN
-161 VSSVDETRDTS
+161 VSSVDESRDSS
-172 LVTTSATEA
+172 LVTTSATEG

-208 HATVTECSLID
+208 HATVTECTLLG
-219 VPLNAEDGFVLTED
+219 VPLNPEDGFALTEE
-233 MLEQAYVKSEK
+233 MLERAYAKSNK

-259 HVSSE
+259 HCASE
-264 EELKIIAK
+264 EELEIIAR
-272 FCRKYNI
+272 FCRNHKI

-289 STFIESKPH
+289 STFLESKPH

-303 YLPERTITCGTSSK
+303 YLPERTVTVGTSSK

-328 IYGPKVIIDACN
+328 IYGPKVIVDACN

-351 TPLQAGVSD
+351 TPLQAGVAD
-360 ALNDICDHANPGE
+360 ALNDICDRAKPGE

-380 ARILASNANLL
+380 AQILASNANLL

-399 LTVYPAEGGF
+399 LKVYPPEGGF
-409 FLVASVKNIKSIDGD
+409 FLVASVKNIKSVDGD

-429 KKLAREGAKVSAVPM
+429 KNLARRGAKVSAVPM
-444 TPFYNPAKAATNPTD
+444 TPFYDPSSPENPTD

-466 KKRATI
+466 KKRETI
-472 EEAAKR
+472 AEAARR
-478 IRENPLV
+478 IRENPL

>member
-1 MQNVQPFPVPPSIF
+1 MHSLHTTKPQLILARERQKQTSRRSKTIVVPVM
-15 LNHHFE
+15 
-21 SAKPRGKSNLLLP
+21 SNDTVEL
-34 LKRYRSFI
+34 
-42 ARTKIRH
+42 
-49 LIPKSSMSTDAS
+49 SS
-61 DIQLSALATA
+61 LATA
-71 FQEQQSGPGALWAE
+71 FSRQQSGPGALWAE

-90 RQPGVV
+90 RQEGVI

-108 VIAKQSAKR
+108 AIAKQSAKR

-141 PGTKDMLDAVK
+141 PGTADMLDAVK
-152 RYYRETAKN
+152 RYYRDTARN
-161 VSSVDETRDTS
+161 VSSVDESRDSS
-172 LVTTSATEA
+172 LVTTSATEG

-208 HATVTECSLID
+208 HATVTECTLLG
-219 VPLNAEDGFVLTED
+219 VPLNPEDGFVVTEE
-233 MLEQAYVKSEK
+233 MLERAYAKSNK

-259 HVSSE
+259 HCASE
-264 EELKIIAK
+264 EELEIIAR
-272 FCRKYNI
+272 FCRNHKI

-289 STFIESKPH
+289 STFLESKPH

-303 YLPERTITCGTSSK
+303 YLPERTVTVGTSSK

-328 IYGPKVIIDACN
+328 IYGPKVIVDACN
-340 TFHSYASFSTP
+340 IFHSYASFSTP
-351 TPLQAGVSD
+351 TPLQAGVAD
-360 ALNDICDHANPGE
+360 ALNDICDRAKPGE

-380 ARILASNANLL
+380 AQILASNAQIL

-399 LTVYPAEGGF
+399 LKVYPPEGGF
-409 FLVASVKNIKSIDGD
+409 FLVASVKNIKSVDGD

-429 KKLAREGAKVSAVPM
+429 KNLARRGAKVSAVPM
-444 TPFYNPAKAATNPTD
+444 TPFYDPSSPENPTD

-466 KKRATI
+466 KKRETI
-472 EEAAKR
+472 AEAARR
-478 IRENPLV
+478 IRENPL

>member
-1 MQNVQPFPVPPSIF
+1 MHSLHTTKPQLILAQERQKQTSRRSKTIVVPVM
-15 LNHHFE
+15 
-21 SAKPRGKSNLLLP
+21 SNDTIDL
-34 LKRYRSFI
+34 
-42 ARTKIRH
+42 
-49 LIPKSSMSTDAS
+49 SS
-61 DIQLSALATA
+61 LATA
-71 FQEQQSGPGALWAE
+71 FSRQQSGPGALWAE

-90 RQPGVV
+90 RQEGVI

-108 VIAKQSAKR
+108 AIAKQSAKR

-141 PGTKDMLDAVK
+141 PGTADMLDAVK
-152 RYYRETAKN
+152 RYYRDTARN
-161 VSSVDETRDTS
+161 VSSVDESRDSS
-172 LVTTSATEA
+172 LVTTSATEG

-208 HATVTECSLID
+208 HATVTECTLLG
-219 VPLNAEDGFVLTED
+219 VPLNPEDGFAVTEE
-233 MLEQAYVKSEK
+233 MLERAYAKSNK

-259 HVSSE
+259 HCASE
-264 EELKIIAK
+264 EELEIIAR
-272 FCRKYNI
+272 FCRNHKI

-289 STFIESKPH
+289 STFLESKPH

-303 YLPERTITCGTSSK
+303 YLPERTVTVGTSSK

-328 IYGPKVIIDACN
+328 IYGPKVIVDACN
-340 TFHSYASFSTP
+340 IFHSYASFSTP
-351 TPLQAGVSD
+351 TPLQAGVAD
-360 ALNDICDHANPGE
+360 ALNDICDRAKPGE

-380 ARILASNANLL
+380 AQILASNAQIL

-399 LTVYPAEGGF
+399 LKVYPPEGGF
-409 FLVASVKNIKSIDGD
+409 FLVASVKNIKSVDGD

-429 KKLAREGAKVSAVPM
+429 KNLARRGAKVSAVPM
-444 TPFYNPAKAATNPTD
+444 TPFYDPSSPENPTD

-466 KKRATI
+466 KKRETI
-472 EEAAKR
+472 AEAARR
-478 IRENPLV
+478 IRENPL

>member
-1 MQNVQPFPVPPSIF
+1 MNNTISDEKHNNDESIE
-15 LNHHFE
+15 L
-21 SAKPRGKSNLLLP
+21 
-34 LKRYRSFI
+34 
-42 ARTKIRH
+42 
-49 LIPKSSMSTDAS
+49 SS
-61 DIQLSALATA
+61 LATA
-71 FQEQQSGPGALWAE
+71 FSRQQSGPGALWAE

-90 RQPGVV
+90 RQPGVI

-108 VIAKQSAKR
+108 SIAKQSAKR

-123 KTISGDVPDARAN
+123 KTISGDIPDARAN

-141 PGTKDMLDAVK
+141 PGTRDMLDAVK
-152 RYYRETAKN
+152 RYYRDTARN
-161 VSSVDETRDTS
+161 VSSVDESRDTS
-172 LVTTSATEA
+172 LVTTSATEG

-208 HATVTECSLID
+208 HATVTECTLLG
-219 VPLNAEDGFVLTED
+219 VPLNPEDGFVVTEE
-233 MLEQAYVKSEK
+233 MLERAYAKSNK

-259 HVSSE
+259 HCASE
-264 EELKIIAK
+264 EELEIIAR
-272 FCRKYNI
+272 FCRNHKI

-289 STFIESKPH
+289 STFLESKPH

-303 YLPERTITCGTSSK
+303 YLPERTVTVGTSSK

-328 IYGPKVIIDACN
+328 IYGPKVIVDACN

-351 TPLQAGVSD
+351 TPLQAGVAD
-360 ALNDICDHANPGE
+360 ALNDICDRAKPGE

-380 ARILASNANLL
+380 AQILASNANLL

-399 LTVYPAEGGF
+399 LKVYPPEGGF
-409 FLVASVKNIKSIDGD
+409 FLVASVKNIKSVDGD

-429 KKLAREGAKVSAVPM
+429 KNLARRGAKVSAVPM
-444 TPFYNPAKAATNPTD
+444 TPFYDPSSPENPTD

-466 KKRATI
+466 KKRETI
-472 EEAAKR
+472 AEAARR
-478 IRENPLV
+478 IRENPL

>member
-1 MQNVQPFPVPPSIF
+1 MHSLHTTKPQLILAQERQKQTSRRSKTIVVPVM
-15 LNHHFE
+15 
-21 SAKPRGKSNLLLP
+21 SNDTVEL
-34 LKRYRSFI
+34 
-42 ARTKIRH
+42 
-49 LIPKSSMSTDAS
+49 SS
-61 DIQLSALATA
+61 LATA
-71 FQEQQSGPGALWAE
+71 FSRQQSGPGALWAE

-90 RQPGVV
+90 RQEGVI

-108 VIAKQSAKR
+108 AIAKQSAKR

-141 PGTKDMLDAVK
+141 PGTADMLDAVK
-152 RYYRETAKN
+152 RYYRDTARN
-161 VSSVDETRDTS
+161 VSSVDESRDSS
-172 LVTTSATEA
+172 LVTTSATEG
-181 LYVVFRA
+181 LYVVFRT
-188 LLNKGDEVMTLS
+188 LLNKDDEVMTLS

-208 HATVTECSLID
+208 HATVTECTLLG
-219 VPLNAEDGFVLTED
+219 VPLNPEDGFAVTEE
-233 MLEQAYVKSEK
+233 MLERAYAKSNK

-259 HVSSE
+259 HCASE
-264 EELKIIAK
+264 EELEIIAR
-272 FCRKYNI
+272 FCRNHKI

-289 STFIESKPH
+289 STFLESKPH

-303 YLPERTITCGTSSK
+303 YLPERTVTVGTSSK

-328 IYGPKVIIDACN
+328 IYGPKVIVDACN

-351 TPLQAGVSD
+351 TPLQAGVAD
-360 ALNDICDHANPGE
+360 ALNDICDRAKPGE

-380 ARILASNANLL
+380 AQILASNAQIL

-399 LTVYPAEGGF
+399 LKVYPPEGGF
-409 FLVASVKNIKSIDGD
+409 FLVASVKNIKSVDGD

-429 KKLAREGAKVSAVPM
+429 KNLARRGAKVSAVPM
-444 TPFYNPAKAATNPTD
+444 TPFYDPSSPENPTD

-466 KKRATI
+466 KKRETI
-472 EEAAKR
+472 AEAARR
-478 IRENPLV
+478 IRENPL

>member
-1 MQNVQPFPVPPSIF
+1 M
-15 LNHHFE
+15 
-21 SAKPRGKSNLLLP
+21 SNDTIDL
-34 LKRYRSFI
+34 
-42 ARTKIRH
+42 
-49 LIPKSSMSTDAS
+49 SS
-61 DIQLSALATA
+61 LATA
-71 FQEQQSGPGALWAE
+71 FSRQQSGPGALWAE

-90 RQPGVV
+90 RQEGVI

-108 VIAKQSAKR
+108 AIAKQSAKR

-141 PGTKDMLDAVK
+141 PGTADMLDAVK
-152 RYYRETAKN
+152 RYYRDTARN
-161 VSSVDETRDTS
+161 VSSVDESRDSS
-172 LVTTSATEA
+172 LVTTSATEG

-208 HATVTECSLID
+208 HATVTECTLLG
-219 VPLNAEDGFVLTED
+219 VPLNPEDGFAVTEE
-233 MLEQAYVKSEK
+233 MLERAYAKSNK

-259 HVSSE
+259 HCASE
-264 EELKIIAK
+264 EELEIIAR
-272 FCRKYNI
+272 FCRNHKI

-289 STFIESKPH
+289 STFLESKPH

-303 YLPERTITCGTSSK
+303 YLPERTVTVGTSSK

-328 IYGPKVIIDACN
+328 IYGPKVIVDACN
-340 TFHSYASFSTP
+340 IFHSYASFSTP
-351 TPLQAGVSD
+351 TPLQAGVAD
-360 ALNDICDHANPGE
+360 ALNDICDRAKPGE

-380 ARILASNANLL
+380 AQILASNAQIL

-399 LTVYPAEGGF
+399 LKVYPPEGGF
-409 FLVASVKNIKSIDGD
+409 FLVASVKNIKSVDAD

-429 KKLAREGAKVSAVPM
+429 KNLARRGAKVSAVPM
-444 TPFYNPAKAATNPTD
+444 TPFYDPSSPENPTD

-466 KKRATI
+466 KKRETI
-472 EEAAKR
+472 AEAARR
-478 IRENPLV
+478 IRENPL

>member
-1 MQNVQPFPVPPSIF
+1 MNNTISDEKHNNDESIE
-15 LNHHFE
+15 L
-21 SAKPRGKSNLLLP
+21 
-34 LKRYRSFI
+34 
-42 ARTKIRH
+42 
-49 LIPKSSMSTDAS
+49 SS
-61 DIQLSALATA
+61 LATA
-71 FQEQQSGPGALWAE
+71 FSRQQSGPGALWAE

-90 RQPGVV
+90 RQPGVI

-108 VIAKQSAKR
+108 SIAKQSAKR

-141 PGTKDMLDAVK
+141 PGTADMLDSVK
-152 RYYRETAKN
+152 RYYRDTARN
-161 VSSVDETRDTS
+161 VSSVDESRDSS
-172 LVTTSATEA
+172 LVTTSATEG

-208 HATVTECSLID
+208 HATVTECTLLG
-219 VPLNAEDGFVLTED
+219 VPLNPEDGFVVTEE
-233 MLEQAYVKSEK
+233 MLERAYAKSNK

-259 HVSSE
+259 HCASE
-264 EELKIIAK
+264 EELEIIAR
-272 FCRKYNI
+272 FCRNHKI

-289 STFIESKPH
+289 STFLESKPH

-303 YLPERTITCGTSSK
+303 YLPERTVTVGTSSK

-328 IYGPKVIIDACN
+328 IYGPKVIVDACN

-351 TPLQAGVSD
+351 TPLQAGVAD
-360 ALNDICDHANPGE
+360 ALNDICDRAKPGE

-380 ARILASNANLL
+380 AQILASNAQIL

-399 LTVYPAEGGF
+399 LKVYPPEGGF
-409 FLVASVKNIKSIDGD
+409 FLVASVKNIKSVDGD

-429 KKLAREGAKVSAVPM
+429 KNLARRGAKVSAVPM
-444 TPFYNPAKAATNPTD
+444 TPFYDPSSPENPTD

-466 KKRATI
+466 KKRETI
-472 EEAAKR
+472 AEAARR
-478 IRENPLV
+478 IRENPL

>member
-1 MQNVQPFPVPPSIF
+1 MHSLHTTKPQLILAQERQKQTSRRSKTIVVPVM
-15 LNHHFE
+15 
-21 SAKPRGKSNLLLP
+21 SNDTVEL
-34 LKRYRSFI
+34 
-42 ARTKIRH
+42 
-49 LIPKSSMSTDAS
+49 SS
-61 DIQLSALATA
+61 LATA
-71 FQEQQSGPGALWAE
+71 FSRQQSGPGALWAE

-90 RQPGVV
+90 RQPGVI

-108 VIAKQSAKR
+108 SIAKQSAKR

-141 PGTKDMLDAVK
+141 PGTADMLDAVK
-152 RYYRETAKN
+152 RYYRDTARN
-161 VSSVDETRDTS
+161 VSSVDESRDSS
-172 LVTTSATEA
+172 LVTTSATEG

-188 LLNKGDEVMTLS
+188 LLNQGDEVMTLS

-208 HATVTECSLID
+208 HATVTECTLLG
-219 VPLNAEDGFVLTED
+219 VPLNPEDGFAVTEE
-233 MLEQAYVKSEK
+233 MLERAYAKSNK

-259 HVSSE
+259 HCASE
-264 EELKIIAK
+264 EELEIIAR
-272 FCRKYNI
+272 FCRNHKI

-289 STFIESKPH
+289 STFLESKPH

-303 YLPERTITCGTSSK
+303 YLPERTVTVGTSSK

-328 IYGPKVIIDACN
+328 IYGPKVIVDACN
-340 TFHSYASFSTP
+340 IFHSYASFSTP
-351 TPLQAGVSD
+351 TPLQAGVAD
-360 ALNDICDHANPGE
+360 ALNDICDRAKPGE

-380 ARILASNANLL
+380 AQILASNAQIL

-399 LTVYPAEGGF
+399 LKVYPPEGGF
-409 FLVASVKNIKSIDGD
+409 FLVASVKNIKSVDGD

-429 KKLAREGAKVSAVPM
+429 KNLARRGAKVSAVPM
-444 TPFYNPAKAATNPTD
+444 TPFYDPSSPENPTD

-466 KKRATI
+466 KKRETI
-472 EEAAKR
+472 AEAARR
-478 IRENPLV
+478 IRENPL

>member
-1 MQNVQPFPVPPSIF
+1 MNNTISDEKHNNDESIE
-15 LNHHFE
+15 L
-21 SAKPRGKSNLLLP
+21 
-34 LKRYRSFI
+34 
-42 ARTKIRH
+42 
-49 LIPKSSMSTDAS
+49 SS
-61 DIQLSALATA
+61 LATA
-71 FQEQQSGPGALWAE
+71 FSRQQSGPGALWAE

-90 RQPGVV
+90 RQPGVI

-108 VIAKQSAKR
+108 SIAKQSAKR

-123 KTISGDVPDARAN
+123 KTISGDIPDARAN

-141 PGTKDMLDAVK
+141 PGTRDMLDAVK
-152 RYYRETAKN
+152 RYYRDTARN
-161 VSSVDETRDTS
+161 VSSVDESRDTS
-172 LVTTSATEA
+172 LVTTSATEG

-208 HATVTECSLID
+208 HATVTECTLLG
-219 VPLNAEDGFVLTED
+219 VPLNPEDGFAVTEE
-233 MLEQAYVKSEK
+233 MLERAYAKSNK

-259 HVSSE
+259 HCASE
-264 EELKIIAK
+264 EELEIIAR
-272 FCRKYNI
+272 FCRNHKI

-289 STFIESKPH
+289 STFLESKPH

-303 YLPERTITCGTSSK
+303 YLPERTVTVGTSSK

-328 IYGPKVIIDACN
+328 IYGPKVIVDACN
-340 TFHSYASFSTP
+340 IFHSYASFSTP
-351 TPLQAGVSD
+351 TPLQAGVAD
-360 ALNDICDHANPGE
+360 ALNDICDRAKPGE

-380 ARILASNANLL
+380 AQILASNAQIL

-399 LTVYPAEGGF
+399 LKVYPPEGGF
-409 FLVASVKNIKSIDGD
+409 FLVASVKNIKSVDGD

-429 KKLAREGAKVSAVPM
+429 KNLARRGAKVSAVPM
-444 TPFYNPAKAATNPTD
+444 TPFYDPSSPENPTD

-466 KKRATI
+466 KKRETI
-472 EEAAKR
+472 AEAARR
-478 IRENPLV
+478 IRENPL